1 MSILYPC
8 KQHCLAPSQLSHY
21 AQHILMY
28 DYHSSN
34 ILLYILLC
42 NWIQLIRCMEA
53 EQNHGLGERMQDT
66 FLLKTKITINEA
78 SVAKLTTLKYKI
90 FSVSLFLHFC
100 KQNYF
105 MIRII
110 LLSRFTPG
118 KIVTSV
124 FGTETEFNNFKFYQL
139 TNLFPLQVMSLFFYI
154 LLRENL

>member
-1 MSILYPC
+1 
-8 KQHCLAPSQLSHY
+8 
-21 AQHILMY
+21 
-28 DYHSSN
+28 
-34 ILLYILLC
+34 
-42 NWIQLIRCMEA
+42 MEA

-66 FLLKTKITINEA
+66 FLLKTKITINEV

-90 FSVSLFLHFC
+90 FSVSLFQDFC
-100 KQNYF
+100 KQNYL

-110 LLSRFTPG
+110 LLSKFTPG

>member
-1 MSILYPC
+1 
-8 KQHCLAPSQLSHY
+8 
-21 AQHILMY
+21 MY

-90 FSVSLFLHFC
+90 FSVSLFQHFC

-118 KIVTSV
+118 KILTSV
-124 FGTETEFNNFKFYQL
+124 FGTEIEFNNFKFYQL
-139 TNLFPLQVMSLFFYI
+139 TNLFPLQVMPLFFYI